1 MMTRRIVVCA
11 VAVLA
16 LASLAVAEDNP
27 RKLSLGLAYLAT
39 SGNSDSSTFGLDL
52 KFEQQTGPW
61 GLETVASFMRAEMD
75 GELTAERYAVGAR
88 GKREVA
94 ERWQVFLGASGLKD
108 EFAGLDSRLVL
119 ESGLT
124 FQALKNDAHEVSV
137 DAGVA
142 WNREKRVTG
151 DSESYIAGIAG
162 ARYQWTITENSAFT
176 QRVVFYP
183 SFDDSKDW
191 RLESESALQASLSA
205 RTALKL
211 AYQVRRD
218 NRPVPG
224 FKKTDTATVASLVM
238 TF

>member
-1 MMTRRIVVCA
+1 MTQRIVVCA
-11 VAVLA
+11 VAVLT
-16 LASLAVAEDNP
+16 LASLAAAEDNT

-52 KFEQQTGPW
+52 KLDQQTGPW
-61 GLETVASFMRAEMD
+61 GLETVASFMRAATD
-75 GELTAERYAVGAR
+75 GELTAERYSVGVR
-88 GKREVA
+88 GKRQVA
-94 ERWQVFLGASGLKD
+94 ERWQVFVGASGLKD
-108 EFAGLDSRLVL
+108 EFAGLDSRLML
-119 ESGLT
+119 ESGAT
-124 FQALKNDAHEVSV
+124 FLALKNDTHELSF

-142 WNREKRVTG
+142 WNREKQVTG
-151 DSESYIAGIAG
+151 GTESYMSGIAG
-162 ARYQWTITENSAFT
+162 ARYQWTITETSAFT
-176 QRVVFYP
+176 QRVVFLP

-191 RLESESALQASLSA
+191 RLESETALQAALSA

-224 FKKTDTATVASLVM
+224 FKKTDTTTVASLVM